1 MAEAG
6 TPFQLFRFWFAGNC
20 FSTLVRAAVVTST
33 IRYWYLLRLRSQV
46 SFLWVSQLFSF
57 FLLYDYIFLPSP
69 NIFFCFFSPLSPGW
83 KSEVHET
90 VRNDS
95 ISKGYPSREY
105 RPASVRVVLLRR
117 KGGERKSK
125 EGVSVEIDRRSSCC
139 WTASGHRLNKEN
151 RQPKLYR
158 TGFFNSNYEK
168 Y

>member
-69 NIFFCFFSPLSPGW
+69 NIFFLFLFLLVPRLKIG
-83 KSEVHET
+83 
-90 VRNDS
+90 
-95 ISKGYPSREY
+95 GSRD
-105 RPASVRVVLLRR
+105 
-117 KGGERKSK
+117 SK
-125 EGVSVEIDRRSSCC
+125 E
-139 WTASGHRLNKEN
+139 
-151 RQPKLYR
+151 
-158 TGFFNSNYEK
+158 
-168 Y
+168 